1 METSSYECCYLAK
14 ALCSRR
20 LHAKEVVQ
28 IIFSSMAMS
37 AVVADKQLLL
47 LSCCLVVVVLFHAP
61 LPELDVART
70 GTRLVGW

>member
-1 METSSYECCYLAK
+1 
-14 ALCSRR
+14 
-20 LHAKEVVQ
+20 
-28 IIFSSMAMS
+28 MAMS